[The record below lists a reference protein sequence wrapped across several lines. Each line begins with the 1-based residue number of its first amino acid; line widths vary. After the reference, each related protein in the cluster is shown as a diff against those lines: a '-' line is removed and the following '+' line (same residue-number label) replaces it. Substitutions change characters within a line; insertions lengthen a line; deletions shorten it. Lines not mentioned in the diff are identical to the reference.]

1 MVLHQGSIGKEYMIV
16 SLDMEYEILRRLEAL
31 GINEGTKVVIMYKKK
46 KGSLV
51 IKVRGTKW
59 AMGKKITDKIQ
70 VREAEA

>member
-1 MVLHQGSIGKEYMIV
+1 MVLHQGSIGKEYIIV